1 VREALENTRFQ
12 EMTERT
18 TRPPGHIHDQYSH
31 RATAYEWG
39 MIWETLKLTPD
50 ELKPQRLGKI
60 EQPKGLRR
68 AGGRTRSKY
77 QRTKTETL
85 VGVG

>member
-1 VREALENTRFQ
+1 
-12 EMTERT
+12 
-18 TRPPGHIHDQYSH
+18 
-31 RATAYEWG
+31 
-39 MIWETLKLTPD
+39 LTPD

-77 QRTKTETL
+77 QRTRTETL